1 MGKRDEL
8 KGNDMLFSVGRTIVC
23 ACECWCLSRLVNASN
38 FTRLISLSLAVP
50 ARSTSEDGCAGTKE
64 KEKKREQRDDN
75 FAIQIRDLS
84 DNSSPSLPF
93 SPRSRARPC
102 RVGVG
107 PRGD

>member
-1 MGKRDEL
+1 MGKRDER
-8 KGNDMLFSVGRTIVC
+8 KGNDMLFSVGRTIVR

-38 FTRLISLSLAVP
+38 FTRLISLSLAAP

-64 KEKKREQRDDN
+64 KEKKENNEMIILQYKSATYRITR
-75 FAIQIRDLS
+75 
-84 DNSSPSLPF
+84 SLPPPF
-93 SPRSRARPC
+93 LRSRARPC